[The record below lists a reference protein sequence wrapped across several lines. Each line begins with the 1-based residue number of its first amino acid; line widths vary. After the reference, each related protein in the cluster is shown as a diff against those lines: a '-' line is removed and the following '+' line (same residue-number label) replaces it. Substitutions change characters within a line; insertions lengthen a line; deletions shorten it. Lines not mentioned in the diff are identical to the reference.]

1 VVSLGI
7 EPKSRASEAPILS
20 VVLRDPVP
28 GCKSSYKSCRGQTCA
43 RYFGWLRHN
52 PTAQKSVSIIKTRQF
67 SFYMDST
74 KKTLYTA
81 DATAIGGR
89 SGHVRSTTGIIDLD
103 MSVPEGLGGKK
114 GATNPEE
121 LFAAGYSS
129 CFQQALLVIAQRAG
143 DKLDPA
149 TEVKCSV
156 TLFQEGE
163 GYGLSAILDVDL
175 KSFDRTKT
183 IEMVRQAHKI
193 CPYSVGTRGNMEVEL
208 KVQGETVPVQPEENA
223 GVAEGK

>member
-1 VVSLGI
+1 MRGTISVAIGTTLGAKNRLAYP
-7 EPKSRASEAPILS
+7 EPANFNFHME
-20 VVLRDPVP
+20 
-28 GCKSSYKSCRGQTCA
+28 
-43 RYFGWLRHN
+43 
-52 PTAQKSVSIIKTRQF
+52 
-67 SFYMDST
+67 ST
-74 KKTLYTA
+74 KKNLYTA
-81 DATAIGGR
+81 DATAVGGR
-89 SGHVRSTTGIIDLD
+89 SGHVRSANGIIDLD

-143 DKLDPA
+143 DKLDPG

-163 GYGLSAILDVDL
+163 GYGLSAVLDVDL
-175 KSFDRTKT
+175 KAFDREKT
-183 IEMVRQAHKI
+183 IDMVRQAHKI

-208 KVQGETVPVQPEENA
+208 KVQGETVPVQAEENA

>member
-1 VVSLGI
+1 M
-7 EPKSRASEAPILS
+7 ASTE
-20 VVLRDPVP
+20 
-28 GCKSSYKSCRGQTCA
+28 
-43 RYFGWLRHN
+43 
-52 PTAQKSVSIIKTRQF
+52 
-67 SFYMDST
+67 

-81 DATAIGGR
+81 DATAVGGR
-89 SGHVRSTTGIIDLD
+89 SGHVRSATGIIDLE

-156 TLFQEGE
+156 SLFQEGE
-163 GYGLSAILDVDL
+163 AYGLSAVLDVDL
-175 KSFDRTKT
+175 KAFDEQKT
-183 IEMVRQAHKI
+183 VEMVRQAHAI

-208 KVQGETVPVQPEENA
+208 RVKGKAIPVKAEDNA
-223 GVAEGK
+223 GVAKDK

>member
-1 VVSLGI
+1 M
-7 EPKSRASEAPILS
+7 ASTE
-20 VVLRDPVP
+20 
-28 GCKSSYKSCRGQTCA
+28 
-43 RYFGWLRHN
+43 
-52 PTAQKSVSIIKTRQF
+52 
-67 SFYMDST
+67 

-89 SGHVRSTTGIIDLD
+89 SGHVRSATGVIDMD

-143 DKLDPA
+143 DRLDPQ

-156 TLFQEGE
+156 SLFQEGE
-163 GYGLSAILDVDL
+163 GYGLSAVLDVDL
-175 KSFDRTKT
+175 KSFDQDKT
-183 IEMVRQAHKI
+183 IDMVRQAHKI
-193 CPYSVGTRGNMEVEL
+193 CPYSVGTRGNMEVDL
-208 KVQGETVPVQPEENA
+208 RVKGESIGLEAQENA
-223 GVAEGK
+223 GVAERGGVQ

>member
-1 VVSLGI
+1 MRRGI
-7 EPKSRASEAPILS
+7 SVTLDTTLQAKNRLAYPKPANFNFHME
-20 VVLRDPVP
+20 
-28 GCKSSYKSCRGQTCA
+28 
-43 RYFGWLRHN
+43 
-52 PTAQKSVSIIKTRQF
+52 
-67 SFYMDST
+67 ST
-74 KKTLYTA
+74 KKNLYTA
-81 DATAIGGR
+81 DATAVGGR
-89 SGHVRSTTGIIDLD
+89 SGHVRSATGIVDLD

-121 LFAAGYSS
+121 LFAAGYAS

-149 TEVKCSV
+149 TEVKCAV

-163 GYGLSAILDVDL
+163 GYGLSAVLDVDL
-175 KSFDRTKT
+175 KAFDREKT
-183 IEMVRQAHKI
+183 IDMVRQAHKI

-208 KVQGETVPVQPEENA
+208 KVQGETVPVQAEENA

>member
-1 VVSLGI
+1 
-7 EPKSRASEAPILS
+7 
-20 VVLRDPVP
+20 
-28 GCKSSYKSCRGQTCA
+28 
-43 RYFGWLRHN
+43 
-52 PTAQKSVSIIKTRQF
+52 
-67 SFYMDST
+67 MDST

-89 SGHVRSTTGIIDLD
+89 SGHVRSATGIIDLD

-143 DKLDPA
+143 DKLDPQ

-156 TLFQEGE
+156 SLFQEGE

-175 KSFDRTKT
+175 KSFDRDKT

-193 CPYSVGTRGNMEVEL
+193 CPYSVGTKGNMEVEL
-208 KVQGETVPVQPEENA
+208 KVQGEAIPVSPEENA
-223 GVAEGK
+223 GVAEKGDAVTA

>member
-1 VVSLGI
+1 M
-7 EPKSRASEAPILS
+7 E
-20 VVLRDPVP
+20 
-28 GCKSSYKSCRGQTCA
+28 
-43 RYFGWLRHN
+43 
-52 PTAQKSVSIIKTRQF
+52 
-67 SFYMDST
+67 ST
-74 KKTLYTA
+74 KKKLYTA
-81 DATAIGGR
+81 DATAVGGR
-89 SGHVRSTTGIIDLD
+89 SGHVRSATGIVDLD

-129 CFQQALLVIAQRAG
+129 CFQQALLVIAQRSG
-143 DKLDPA
+143 DRLDPG

-163 GYGLSAILDVDL
+163 GYGLSAVLDVDL
-175 KSFDRTKT
+175 KAFDHDKA

-208 KVQGETVPVQPEENA
+208 KVQGKSIPVSAEENA
-223 GVAEGK
+223 GIAEGK